1 MPYVFANEKKY
12 EHFLVGFEP
21 AIRRLHSSS
30 CSEPCC
36 ISDPSSPFFRPTAAV
51 AVHAKWT
58 VFLALVLFPRGLLFV
73 VAVTVAATVVV
84 TGGRALLTS
93 LS

>member
-1 MPYVFANEKKY
+1 MALSQQSVASTQVLARSRAVYLTRAV
-12 EHFLVGFEP
+12 L
-21 AIRRLHSSS
+21 SS
-30 CSEPCC
+30 
-36 ISDPSSPFFRPTAAV
+36 DPTAAV